1 MLTWIVPAFCY
12 LLKMYFLRI
21 KILVVIVFFSITLTI
36 CLIKKIMQVSSILS
50 FTCFIIVIILSST
63 YPFKYL

>member
-1 MLTWIVPAFCY
+1 MLTWVVPAFCY
-12 LLKMYFLRI
+12 LLTMYFLRI

-36 CLIKKIMQVSSILS
+36 CLIKRIMQVSSILS